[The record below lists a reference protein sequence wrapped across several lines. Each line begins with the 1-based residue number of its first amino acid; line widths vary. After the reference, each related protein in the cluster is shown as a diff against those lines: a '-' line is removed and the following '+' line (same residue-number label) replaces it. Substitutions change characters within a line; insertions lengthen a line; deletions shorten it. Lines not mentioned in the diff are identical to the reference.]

1 MEVDLKV
8 IAVDRRLVELQT
20 KESYKILLKEQDD
33 PTRLLVE
40 NSLPPQNSRVSPGCD
55 LQRLSKTK
63 FKFIQSRYGEN
74 KPEEIRPL

>member
-40 NSLPPQNSRVSPGCD
+40 NFCHLKIQEFHQAVIFKDLARPHSNSPNPDMVTVS
-55 LQRLSKTK
+55 QRK
-63 FKFIQSRYGEN
+63 
-74 KPEEIRPL
+74 